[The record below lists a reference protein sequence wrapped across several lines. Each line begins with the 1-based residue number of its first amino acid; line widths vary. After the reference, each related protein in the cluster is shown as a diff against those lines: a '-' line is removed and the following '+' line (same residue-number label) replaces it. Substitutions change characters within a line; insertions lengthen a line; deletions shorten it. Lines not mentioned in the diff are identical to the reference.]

1 MEKRILPGVLALL
14 VVALGLFAALFV
26 WYGCRIE
33 PANGEI
39 AILIKKTGK
48 TLPGDEIVAAS
59 SEYKGIQLEVLG
71 EGRYFRNPYVWEWQ
85 IVPVTDIPAGKF
97 GVLVR
102 KFGKNLPEGQI
113 IAPDDS
119 TKGIVRDVLGTGK
132 HRINPYAYDVKLCD
146 DIVIMPGNVGVVANL
161 SGRDIFSGTANDL
174 SAAKGFLAAPDRKGV
189 QQAVLKEG
197 THRIN
202 PYIQSVAIVN
212 IQSQRYEFSG
222 KDAIG
227 FITLDGFQI
236 SLEGTVEFNISADSA
251 PCLTQEVGNMEDIM
265 KKLILPSVSG
275 FARIEGSKKSAT
287 EFIVGESRQLFQNQ
301 LEEFLRK
308 TCRNWGVSINSV
320 LIRDIIPPQEIAA
333 IIRNR
338 ELAQQEAKKFR
349 QQIEQ
354 AKSATEL
361 ERQRML
367 ALQSKG
373 KVQAETEK
381 ITSEIAAQQAQLEKL
396 IAAKTELDAAVLQL
410 QTAEA
415 EAKAALVLAEADRNV
430 IAARNQ
436 SEVEVLKRN
445 IQAYGGGTAYVRGK
459 LYEKIAPNIQTVMT
473 NGAPGGLFGLP
484 LTPPAPVTKPVAP
497 AKTVAAP
504 VAAEAAAKSAA
515 LPSAE
520 PLASAKPAVQPGS
533 TSAAVKPAA
542 PAAAPAPAKGE
553 N

>member
-1 MEKRILPGVLALL
+1 MNKPILPGVLALSA
-14 VVALGLFAALFV
+14 VVLALFAFWLV
-26 WYGCRIE
+26 WYDCRIE
-33 PANGEI
+33 PGNGEI

-48 TLPGDEIVAAS
+48 TLPGDEIVAIS
-59 SEYKGIQLEVLG
+59 SEYKGIQLDVLG
-71 EGRYFRNPYVWEWQ
+71 EGRYFRNPYVWDWE

-132 HRINPYAYDVKLCD
+132 HRINPYAYDVKICD
-146 DIVIMPGNVGVVANL
+146 DIVIMPGNIGVVANL
-161 SGRDIFSGTANDL
+161 SGKDIFSGAANDL
-174 SAAKGFLAAPDRKGV
+174 ADAKGFLTAPDRKGV
-189 QQAVLKEG
+189 QERVLKEG

-222 KDAIG
+222 KDSIG

-287 EFIVGESRQLFQNQ
+287 EFIVGESRQIFQNQ

-308 TCRNWGVSINSV
+308 NCRNWGISINSV
-320 LIRDIIPPQEIAA
+320 LIRDIIPPQEIAS

-338 ELAQQEAKKFR
+338 ELAQQEAKKFH

-354 AKSATEL
+354 AKSATKL

-367 ALQSKG
+367 ALQSKS

-396 IAAKTELDAAVLQL
+396 IAAKTELDAAKFQY

-415 EAKAALVLAEADRNV
+415 EAKAMLVLAEADRNV

-445 IQAYGGGTAYVRGK
+445 ILAFGSGAAYVRGK
-459 LYEKIAPNIQTVMT
+459 FYGKIAPNIETIMT
-473 NGAPGGLFGLP
+473 NGVSGGTFGLP
-484 LTPPAPVTKPVAP
+484 FAP
-497 AKTVAAP
+497 AV
-504 VAAEAAAKSAA
+504 S
-515 LPSAE
+515 
-520 PLASAKPAVQPGS
+520 KPWTEG
-533 TSAAVKPAA
+533 VK
-542 PAAAPAPAKGE
+542 
-553 N
+553 